1 MRNQGKEISKKER
14 IISNLINQTIIWF
27 IVDVIFMKKVVVE
40 LPFSTIV
47 SVLIV
52 VGVEIITIGLYILL
66 DLYATDYVN
75 KKAKEKRKR

>member
-1 MRNQGKEISKKER
+1 
-14 IISNLINQTIIWF
+14 
-27 IVDVIFMKKVVVE
+27 MKKVVVE

-75 KKAKEKRKR
+75 KLKDKRKK

>member
-1 MRNQGKEISKKER
+1 
-14 IISNLINQTIIWF
+14 
-27 IVDVIFMKKVVVE
+27 MKKVVVE